1 MKKCGDVWNNLST
14 DEKAI
19 YENKHAKDA
28 ERYNQQ
34 LQDLDKNGFFL
45 MDDGTKSS
53 DHKSNLKKK
62 RGAKKGDK
70 EDKKIEKP
78 AKKAK
83 TAE

>member
-1 MKKCGDVWNNLST
+1 
-14 DEKAI
+14 
-19 YENKHAKDA
+19 
-28 ERYNQQ
+28 
-34 LQDLDKNGFFL
+34 

-83 TAE
+83 TAEWANQSSWKCLYKLTHSSPKRPTKAYASRVRF

>member
-1 MKKCGDVWNNLST
+1 
-14 DEKAI
+14 
-19 YENKHAKDA
+19 
-28 ERYNQQ
+28 
-34 LQDLDKNGFFL
+34 

-83 TAE
+83 TAEWANQSS